1 MNSVSNIVT
10 QAAANSTARRI
21 GLVCAGVMVMA
32 IAAQIAI
39 PIPGTPIPVTLQVPA
54 VLIIGGLLGPRLGA
68 ASLVAYLAVGAV
80 GLPVYQPL
88 GVPGF
93 ARLIGPTGGYLLSF
107 PLAAALVGI
116 LSLRRSIPLLVLG
129 LVGGLVVVHA
139 GGVAQLMILGG
150 DVSTAFRW
158 GSMPFLIGDA
168 LKLLFAGLAVW
179 RLSPSVRALL

>member
-1 MNSVSNIVT
+1 MNTVSNILT
-10 QAAANSTARRI
+10 QVAANSTARRI
-21 GLVCAGVMVMA
+21 GLVSAGVVVVA

-68 ASLVAYLAVGAV
+68 ASLVVYLAVGAA
-80 GLPVYQPL
+80 GLPVYQPF

-116 LSLRRSIPLLVLG
+116 LSMRRSMPLLALG
-129 LVGGLVVVHA
+129 LVGGLAIVHA
-139 GGVAQLMILGG
+139 GGVAQLTILGG
-150 DVSTAFRW
+150 DASAAFRW
-158 GSMPFLIGDA
+158 GSMPFLIGD
-168 LKLLFAGLAVW
+168 LVKLVFAGLVVW
-179 RLSPSVRALL
+179 RLSPSMRALL